1 MDIIVKISRNG
12 GGEGGGGVSNH
23 KYKVRQIMS
32 LLLSYHL
39 NPKHSVNLRKKRN
52 LQSFFF
58 LIYIYIYI
66 YLYNIPIFPI
76 MSVHESRS
84 FLQI

>member
-12 GGEGGGGVSNH
+12 GGEGGGVSNH

-39 NPKHSVNLRKKRN
+39 NPKYSVNLRKKRN
-52 LQSFFF
+52 LRSFFF
-58 LIYIYIYI
+58 FNIYISIT
-66 YLYNIPIFPI
+66 YLFFQ
-76 MSVHESRS
+76 S
-84 FLQI
+84 

>member
-39 NPKHSVNLRKKRN
+39 NPKYSVNLRKKRN
-52 LQSFFF
+52 LRSFFF
-58 LIYIYIYI
+58 FNIYISIT
-66 YLYNIPIFPI
+66 YLFFQ
-76 MSVHESRS
+76 S
-84 FLQI
+84 

>member
-52 LQSFFF
+52 LRSFFF
-58 LIYIYIYI
+58 FNIYISIT
-66 YLYNIPIFPI
+66 YLFFQ
-76 MSVHESRS
+76 S
-84 FLQI
+84 